1 MPTSSAPQV
10 TGPEHS
16 SAPLNMSGSVRSVAS
31 RSRRGRLP
39 RWLPSPVLLAVIAGA
54 WALAIAAE
62 LTGRAQWVH
71 HHELIEGTL
80 PLGATLVLFLVA
92 WQAHIAAMML
102 PSSLPLIRLFRR
114 ASQDQPRP
122 GMARGAFL
130 GGYLVVWTI
139 FGVLALAG
147 DAVLHE
153 VVHRRP
159 FLDQPRLIG
168 GGVLVVAGLFQFS
181 ELKDRCLRQCR
192 HPAVFLMA
200 HYERGVGPAWHLG
213 IRHGVFCLGCC
224 WALMLVMFVVGI
236 ANLAWMA
243 PFALLMIYE
252 KTGPGGDRAVGPI
265 GIGLTALGALVALDP
280 TWLSD
285 LVGSAHHH

>member
-1 MPTSSAPQV
+1 M
-10 TGPEHS
+10 
-16 SAPLNMSGSVRSVAS
+16 
-31 RSRRGRLP
+31 
-39 RWLPSPVLLAVIAGA
+39 PVLLAVIAGA
-54 WALAIAAE
+54 WALAVAAE

-71 HHELIEGTL
+71 HHELVEGTL
-80 PLGATLVLFLVA
+80 PLGATLGLFLVA

-114 ASQDQPRP
+114 ASRDQPRP

-130 GGYLVVWTI
+130 GGYLAVWTG
-139 FGVLALAG
+139 FGVLALVG

-153 VVHRRP
+153 LVHRRP
-159 FLDQPRLIG
+159 SLDQPRLIG
-168 GGVLVVAGLFQFS
+168 GGVLVLAGLFQFS

-200 HYERGVGPAWHLG
+200 HYDRGVSAAWRLG
-213 IRHGVFCLGCC
+213 ARHGAFCLGCC

-243 PFALLMIYE
+243 PLALLMIYE

-265 GIGLTALGALVALDP
+265 GIGLTALGAFVALDP
-280 TWLSD
+280 TWLPD
-285 LVGSAHHH
+285 LVGSAHPH